1 MKRANLETAI
11 NEGIPFAVHMADGRS
26 YEVNDR
32 LKIAMGKTSVI
43 VIDEKDAPH
52 ILPMLIMAGISYLE
66 NDKPEEN

>member
-1 MKRANLETAI
+1 MTRTNLETAI

-26 YEVNDR
+26 YTVRDR

-52 ILPMLIMAGISYLE
+52 ILPMLTMSGISYLE
-66 NDKPEEN
+66 HDKPEDN